1 MKIEVLL
8 TDKVEKI
15 DNFENNRKLF
25 EANKFEAK
33 KNQMFYMSSNNTT
46 EETTTLI
53 VGTDGCKSEYDFVD
67 LGASIGK
74 KLNND
79 CDLKLTAISE
89 NLNMNLIEFGIILST
104 YRFENFKSKKSAE
117 INVNILDSE
126 FSTEIENKVN
136 SIFWV
141 RDMVN
146 FPALTKSPEFFQQ
159 KVEELIDGLN
169 IDFKSHNEEWIK
181 ENNMGGVIGVS
192 QGSERSPK
200 FLIGEYNTKAKKQIS
215 LIGSNDKKGKQALL
229 NLIHETKNKNLKFM
243 QADLSSIKDIKLL
256 AKKLINEKLDILINN
271 AGALYYSR
279 NESVD
284 KIEKTF
290 ALNHLSYFALTNLLL
305 KYKVIKNGGRIINV
319 ASGAHRGVNIDF
331 NNLEM
336 SNNYNGW
343 ICYKKSKLCNILFT
357 KKLSDL
363 ISKKNITVNCLHP
376 GFVKTEFGKNN
387 RGIVGLVIKFLMN
400 FFAIT
405 VEEGAKTIIHLANNQ
420 DLKNIT
426 GKYFYK
432 SKINQ
437 PSQFAENKSS
447 ADQLWDVSVKI
458 LKSKD
463 LTL

>member
-15 DNFENNRKLF
+15 DNYENNLKLF

-33 KNQMFYMSSNNTT
+33 KNQMFYMSSNNTN
-46 EETTTLI
+46 EEATTLV

-79 CDLKLTAISE
+79 CDLRLTAISE
-89 NLNMNLIEFGIILST
+89 NLNMNLIEFGITLST
-104 YRFENFKSKKSAE
+104 YRFENFKSKKSGE
-117 INVNILDSE
+117 IKVNILDSE

-215 LIGSNDKKGKQALL
+215 LIGKGVLFDSGGLSLKSPSGMETMKTDMAGAATAWGIIALVAKQGLDIGLKVYTPIVENMPSGSAIRPGDILNMRNGKTIEVMNTDAEGRLIMADALAYASESKPDVICDVATLTGAAYVALGVEIGAVFSNDKVTLESFLNANNDGFENYHPLPLEQSYKSLIKSNIADMKNSGGRFGGAITAALL
-229 NLIHETKNKNLKFM
+229 LEEFVDDLNWIH
-243 QADLSSIKDIKLL
+243 
-256 AKKLINEKLDILINN
+256 LDI
-271 AGALYYSR
+271 AGPARSR
-279 NESVD
+279 SSNSIYPEGGTGFGV
-284 KIEKTF
+284 
-290 ALNHLSYFALTNLLL
+290 LGYFNFLTN
-305 KYKVIKNGGRIINV
+305 
-319 ASGAHRGVNIDF
+319 
-331 NNLEM
+331 E
-336 SNNYNGW
+336 
-343 ICYKKSKLCNILFT
+343 
-357 KKLSDL
+357 
-363 ISKKNITVNCLHP
+363 
-376 GFVKTEFGKNN
+376 
-387 RGIVGLVIKFLMN
+387 
-400 FFAIT
+400 
-405 VEEGAKTIIHLANNQ
+405 ANN
-420 DLKNIT
+420 
-426 GKYFYK
+426 
-432 SKINQ
+432 
-437 PSQFAENKSS
+437 
-447 ADQLWDVSVKI
+447 
-458 LKSKD
+458 
-463 LTL
+463 

>member
-15 DNFENNRKLF
+15 DNYENNLKLF

-33 KNQMFYMSSNNTT
+33 KNQMFYMSSNNTN
-46 EETTTLI
+46 EEATTLV

-79 CDLKLTAISE
+79 CDLRLTAISE
-89 NLNMNLIEFGIILST
+89 NLNMNLIEFGITLST
-104 YRFENFKSKKSAE
+104 YRFENFKSKKSGE
-117 INVNILDSE
+117 IKVNILDSE

-215 LIGSNDKKGKQALL
+215 LIGKGVLFDSGGLSLKSPSGMETMKTDMAGAATAWGIIALVAKEGLDIGLKVYTPIVENMPSGSAIRPGDILNMRNGKTIEVMNTDAEGRLIMADALAYASESKPDVICDVATLTGAAYVALGVEIGAVFSNDKVTLESFLNANNDGFENYHPLPLEQSYKSLIKSNIADMKNSGGRFGGAITAALL
-229 NLIHETKNKNLKFM
+229 LEEFVDDLNWIHLDI
-243 QADLSSIKDIKLL
+243 AGPARSRSSSSIYPEGGTGFGVL
-256 AKKLINEKLDILINN
+256 
-271 AGALYYSR
+271 G
-279 NESVD
+279 
-284 KIEKTF
+284 
-290 ALNHLSYFALTNLLL
+290 YFNFLT
-305 KYKVIKNGGRIINV
+305 G
-319 ASGAHRGVNIDF
+319 
-331 NNLEM
+331 E
-336 SNNYNGW
+336 
-343 ICYKKSKLCNILFT
+343 
-357 KKLSDL
+357 
-363 ISKKNITVNCLHP
+363 
-376 GFVKTEFGKNN
+376 
-387 RGIVGLVIKFLMN
+387 
-400 FFAIT
+400 
-405 VEEGAKTIIHLANNQ
+405 ANN
-420 DLKNIT
+420 
-426 GKYFYK
+426 
-432 SKINQ
+432 
-437 PSQFAENKSS
+437 
-447 ADQLWDVSVKI
+447 
-458 LKSKD
+458 
-463 LTL
+463 

>member
-15 DNFENNRKLF
+15 DNYENNLKLF

-33 KNQMFYMSSNNTT
+33 KNQMFYMSSNNTN
-46 EETTTLI
+46 EEATTLV

-79 CDLKLTAISE
+79 CDLRLIAISE
-89 NLNMNLIEFGIILST
+89 NLNMNLIEFGITLST
-104 YRFENFKSKKSAE
+104 YRFENFKSKKSGE
-117 INVNILDSE
+117 IKVNILDSE

-215 LIGSNDKKGKQALL
+215 LIGKGVLFDSGGLSLKSPSGMETMKTDMAGAATAWGIIALVAKQGLDIGLKVYTPIVENMPSGSAIRPGDILNMRNGKTIEVMNTDAEGRLIMADALAYASESKPDVICDVATLTGAAYVALGVEIGAVFSNDKVTLESFLNANNDGFENYHPLPLEQSYKSLIKSNIADMKNSGGRFGGAITAALL
-229 NLIHETKNKNLKFM
+229 LEEFVDDLNWIHLDI
-243 QADLSSIKDIKLL
+243 AGPARSRSSSSIYPEGGTGFGVL
-256 AKKLINEKLDILINN
+256 
-271 AGALYYSR
+271 G
-279 NESVD
+279 
-284 KIEKTF
+284 
-290 ALNHLSYFALTNLLL
+290 YFNFLT
-305 KYKVIKNGGRIINV
+305 G
-319 ASGAHRGVNIDF
+319 
-331 NNLEM
+331 E
-336 SNNYNGW
+336 
-343 ICYKKSKLCNILFT
+343 
-357 KKLSDL
+357 
-363 ISKKNITVNCLHP
+363 
-376 GFVKTEFGKNN
+376 
-387 RGIVGLVIKFLMN
+387 
-400 FFAIT
+400 
-405 VEEGAKTIIHLANNQ
+405 ANN
-420 DLKNIT
+420 
-426 GKYFYK
+426 
-432 SKINQ
+432 
-437 PSQFAENKSS
+437 
-447 ADQLWDVSVKI
+447 
-458 LKSKD
+458 
-463 LTL
+463 

>member
-15 DNFENNRKLF
+15 DNYENNLKLF

-33 KNQMFYMSSNNTT
+33 KNQMFYMSSNNTN
-46 EETTTLI
+46 EEATTLV

-79 CDLKLTAISE
+79 CDLRLTAISE
-89 NLNMNLIEFGIILST
+89 NLNMNLIEFGITLST
-104 YRFENFKSKKSAE
+104 YRFENFKSKKSGE
-117 INVNILDSE
+117 IKVNILDSE

-215 LIGSNDKKGKQALL
+215 LIGKGVLFDSGGLSLKSPSGMETMKTDMAGAATAWGIIALVAKEGLDIGLKVYTPIVENMPSGSAIRPGDILNMRNGKTIEVMNTDAEGRLIMADALAYASESKPDVICDVATLTGAAYVALGVEIGAVFSNDKVTLESFLNANNDGFENYHPLPLEQSYKSLIKSNIADMKNSGGRFGGAITAALL
-229 NLIHETKNKNLKFM
+229 LEEFVDDLNWIHLDI
-243 QADLSSIKDIKLL
+243 AGPARSRSSSSIYPEGGTGFGVL
-256 AKKLINEKLDILINN
+256 
-271 AGALYYSR
+271 G
-279 NESVD
+279 
-284 KIEKTF
+284 
-290 ALNHLSYFALTNLLL
+290 YFNFLT
-305 KYKVIKNGGRIINV
+305 
-319 ASGAHRGVNIDF
+319 S
-331 NNLEM
+331 E
-336 SNNYNGW
+336 
-343 ICYKKSKLCNILFT
+343 
-357 KKLSDL
+357 
-363 ISKKNITVNCLHP
+363 
-376 GFVKTEFGKNN
+376 
-387 RGIVGLVIKFLMN
+387 
-400 FFAIT
+400 
-405 VEEGAKTIIHLANNQ
+405 ANN
-420 DLKNIT
+420 
-426 GKYFYK
+426 
-432 SKINQ
+432 
-437 PSQFAENKSS
+437 
-447 ADQLWDVSVKI
+447 
-458 LKSKD
+458 
-463 LTL
+463 

>member
-15 DNFENNRKLF
+15 DNYENNLKLF

-33 KNQMFYMSSNNTT
+33 KNQMFYMSSNNTN
-46 EETTTLI
+46 EEATTLV

-79 CDLKLTAISE
+79 CDLRLTAISE
-89 NLNMNLIEFGIILST
+89 NLNMNLIEFGITLST
-104 YRFENFKSKKSAE
+104 YRFENFKSKKSGE
-117 INVNILDSE
+117 IKVNILDSE

-215 LIGSNDKKGKQALL
+215 LIGKGVLFDSGGLSLKSPSGMETMKTDMAGAATAWGIIALVAKEGLDIGLKVYTPIVENMPSGSAIRPGDILNMRNGKTIEVMNTDAEGRLIMADALAYASESKPDVICDVATLTGAAYVALGVEIGAVFSNDKVTLESFLNANNDGFENYHPLPLEQSYKSLIKSNIADMKNSGGRFGGAITAALL
-229 NLIHETKNKNLKFM
+229 LEEFVDDLNWIH
-243 QADLSSIKDIKLL
+243 
-256 AKKLINEKLDILINN
+256 LDI
-271 AGALYYSR
+271 AGPARSR
-279 NESVD
+279 SSNSIYPEGGTGFGV
-284 KIEKTF
+284 
-290 ALNHLSYFALTNLLL
+290 LGYFNFLTN
-305 KYKVIKNGGRIINV
+305 
-319 ASGAHRGVNIDF
+319 
-331 NNLEM
+331 E
-336 SNNYNGW
+336 
-343 ICYKKSKLCNILFT
+343 
-357 KKLSDL
+357 
-363 ISKKNITVNCLHP
+363 
-376 GFVKTEFGKNN
+376 
-387 RGIVGLVIKFLMN
+387 
-400 FFAIT
+400 
-405 VEEGAKTIIHLANNQ
+405 ANN
-420 DLKNIT
+420 
-426 GKYFYK
+426 
-432 SKINQ
+432 
-437 PSQFAENKSS
+437 
-447 ADQLWDVSVKI
+447 
-458 LKSKD
+458 
-463 LTL
+463 